1 MKIYVLIT
9 KNGSSNVVSGVYSSK
24 ELVISALTTVFK
36 SESLSRIEE
45 WDLNKGFVDYLNVTK
60 KTVVTIED

>member
-9 KNGSSNVVSGVYSSK
+9 KNGSSDVVSGVYSSK

-45 WDLNKGFVDYLNVTK
+45 
-60 KTVVTIED
+60 